1 MSDILIDNQDELTNI
16 EDFVK
21 SILIYIIYYL
31 NASIQKQT
39 KLIYEKIKQ
48 Y

>member
-31 NASIQKQT
+31 NASI
-39 KLIYEKIKQ
+39 
-48 Y
+48 